1 MKVLKINEE
10 EFKLDYMS
18 VLQILVKLSDTMHL
32 FVEAGRGS
40 GKTSHIISP
49 RLDRVQNSMP
59 GSIIILGSATY
70 KSIFDNILPGMIEFF
85 ASNYEKGIYY
95 EIGKKPPGHFK
106 CPEWIVDWKHTISFH
121 TGTVVQFASCDR
133 PESFLGKNSAH
144 LLIDELLKIK
154 EEKFVNQVVPALRAD
169 RSKFGLSPYFMGI
182 TGTSSTPDFET
193 DEDWW
198 MKYESNMNS
207 EVINLIIALAKELDK
222 RIYQLEKAKQK
233 SLTDDVKKLERF
245 IERWTGRINEA
256 RKGQTS
262 YFRASSLSNIKI
274 LGVDYIENQ
283 IRSII
288 DEGDLNTS
296 IFAVR
301 KRKVGERFWGKFGKQ
316 HIFDDSYN
324 YNIIDTYSADMTPE
338 NSCRNLKYYN
348 PNQPLYA
355 GFDPGPFMSIVF
367 AQYSF
372 NAKKKEFR
380 CIKNFWVIHPEQ
392 HEELAE
398 KIDEFFKYRK
408 NRNIYLHYDRAANQ
422 KNPRYRK
429 YYPLSGDEKDSDAMI
444 FKSCLEKKGFLVH
457 LLSLGQE
464 TITHALHYNL
474 GNILFSAKKK
484 DSLPDIFVCRNECD
498 ELISS
503 INHSP
508 LKREEGAIT
517 LDKSSENLPYKEQIL
532 YSTQIASAWSYMIF
546 GEFKKFLPKYSE
558 SGSTMFS
565 GTFTG

>member
-1 MKVLKINEE
+1 MKVLKINEDQ
-10 EFKLDYMS
+10 FKIDYMS
-18 VLQILVKLSDTMHL
+18 VLQILIKLADTMNL

-49 RLDRVQNSMP
+49 RLDRIQNSMP
-59 GSIIILGSATY
+59 GSTLTLGAATY
-70 KSIFDNILPGMIEFF
+70 KSIFDNILPGMIEYF
-85 ASNYEKGIYY
+85 ATNYEKGIYY
-95 EIGKKPPGHFK
+95 EIGKRPPGHFH

-144 LLIDELLKIK
+144 LLIDELLRIK
-154 EEKFVNQVVPALRAD
+154 EEKFVNQVIPALRAD

-198 MKYESNMNS
+198 LKYESNMNP
-207 EVINLIIALAKELDK
+207 EIINLIIALSKELDL
-222 RIYQLEKAKQK
+222 RIYQYEKAKAAAK
-233 SLTDDVKKLERF
+233 TEEVKKMERF
-245 IERWTGRINEA
+245 IDRWTKRINEA
-256 RKGQTS
+256 KKGQTA

-274 LGVDYIENQ
+274 LGVDYLENQ
-283 IRSII
+283 IRSIK

-301 KRKVGERFWGKFGKQ
+301 KRKVGERFWGKFDKD
-316 HIFDDSYN
+316 HIFDDSYR
-324 YNIIDTYSADMTPE
+324 YNIIDTYTADMTPE
-338 NSCRNLKYYN
+338 ESCRHLKYYN
-348 PNQPLYA
+348 PSQPLYA

-367 AQYSF
+367 AQYHYNS
-372 NAKKKEFR
+372 KKKEFR
-380 CIKNFWVIHPEQ
+380 SIKNFWVIHPEQ

-408 NRNIYLHYDRAANQ
+408 DRRIYLHYDRAANQ
-422 KNPRYRK
+422 RNPRYRK
-429 YYPLSGDEKDSDAMI
+429 FYPIAGDEKDSDAMI
-444 FKSCLEKKGFLVH
+444 FKGFLEKKGFTVI

-464 TITHALHYNL
+464 TISYSLHYNL
-474 GNILFSAKKK
+474 GNILFSKKK
-484 DSLPDIFVCRNECD
+484 RDSIPDILVCRNECD

-508 LKREEGAIT
+508 LKREGGSIT
-517 LDKSSENLPYKEQIL
+517 LDKSSENLPYEQQIL
-532 YSTQIASAWSYMIF
+532 YSTQIASAWSYMLF
-546 GEFKKFLPKYSE
+546 GEFKKYLPKYGGGE
-558 SGSTMFS
+558 VSTFGDTYS
-565 GTFTG
+565 Q